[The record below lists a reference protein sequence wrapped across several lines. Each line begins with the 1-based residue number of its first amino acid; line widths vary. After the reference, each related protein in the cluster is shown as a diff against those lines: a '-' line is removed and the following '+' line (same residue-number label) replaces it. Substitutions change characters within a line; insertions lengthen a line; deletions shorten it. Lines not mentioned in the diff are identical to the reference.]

1 MKDLIDALK
10 LNLYECELF
19 DIDEGK
25 LLSLKNYDYFIK
37 NKFYFFLINKLH
49 YYEEEK
55 MIKELA
61 YCHYLISYFLFIILT
76 PLEYEGLSF
85 YHIKKAVELDNN
97 IHYKEWYLIFS
108 TLPIPYI
115 KTCDAIKIAEEVIK
129 NNSESNIAKV
139 ILSMY

>member
-55 MIKELA
+55 
-61 YCHYLISYFLFIILT
+61 
-76 PLEYEGLSF
+76 
-85 YHIKKAVELDNN
+85 
-97 IHYKEWYLIFS
+97 
-108 TLPIPYI
+108 
-115 KTCDAIKIAEEVIK
+115 
-129 NNSESNIAKV
+129 
-139 ILSMY
+139 